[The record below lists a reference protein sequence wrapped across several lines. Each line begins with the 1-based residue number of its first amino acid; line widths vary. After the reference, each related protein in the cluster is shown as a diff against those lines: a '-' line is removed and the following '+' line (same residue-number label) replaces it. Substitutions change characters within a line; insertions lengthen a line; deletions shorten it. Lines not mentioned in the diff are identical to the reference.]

1 MSRRSSKMMN
11 TTSVTINTDS
21 VGGDMAPAAPP
32 KRNFIQ
38 KVNDVNK
45 MELPKLLR
53 YMRLGNV
60 VCSILQIVA
69 GIVGITSFITLNVT
83 GTLVSI
89 YVIMF
94 GILFLLFECR
104 LSRMEAVIRSNFGFL
119 YSYKGRAAFIF
130 FIGFLDFGIGSALA
144 TIAGVLMCLNAFI
157 NLLVMCRHP
166 QFKSS
171 LSADA
176 DPTAGYTTGSQEAAS
191 FMSKNPELA
200 AKAGQYA
207 FQQAANTRH

>member
-1 MSRRSSKMMN
+1 MMSA
-11 TTSVTINTDS
+11 TSVTINTDS
-21 VGGDMAPAAPP
+21 VGGIKASAAPP

-60 VCSILQIVA
+60 ICSIVQIIA
-69 GIVGITSFITLNVT
+69 GVVGITSFITLNIT

-104 LSRMEAVIRSNFGFL
+104 LSRMETAIRSNFGFL
-119 YSYKGRAAFIF
+119 FSYKGRAAFIF

-144 TIAGVLMCLNAFI
+144 TLAGVLMCFNAFI

-166 QFKSS
+166 QFKST
-171 LSADA
+171 LSANA
-176 DPTAGYTTGSQEAAS
+176 DPTAGYTTSSQEAAS

>member
-1 MSRRSSKMMN
+1 MLN
-11 TTSVTINTDS
+11 ATSVTINTDS
-21 VGGDMAPAAPP
+21 VGGDMTSAAPP
-32 KRNFIQ
+32 KRSFVQ

-60 VCSILQIVA
+60 CCSILQIIA
-69 GIVGITSFITLNVT
+69 GIIGITSFITLNIT

-104 LSRMEAVIRSNFGFL
+104 LSRMESVIRSNFGFL

-144 TIAGVLMCLNAFI
+144 TIAGALMCINALI

-176 DPTAGYTTGSQEAAS
+176 DPTAGYTTGSQEAAQ
-191 FMSKNPELA
+191 FMSKNPEMA

-207 FQQAANTRH
+207 FSQAANTRH

>member
-1 MSRRSSKMMN
+1 MMKA
-11 TTSVTINTDS
+11 TSVTINTDS
-21 VGGDMAPAAPP
+21 VGGSTAAAAPP
-32 KRNFIQ
+32 KRSFIQ

-53 YMRLGNV
+53 YMRL
-60 VCSILQIVA
+60 
-69 GIVGITSFITLNVT
+69 

-104 LSRMEAVIRSNFGFL
+104 LSRMETAIRSNFGFL

-144 TIAGVLMCLNAFI
+144 TLAGFLMCFNAFI

-166 QFKSS
+166 EFKST
-171 LSADA
+171 LSANA
-176 DPTAGYTTGSQEAAS
+176 DPTAGYTTSNQEAVS

-200 AKAGQYA
+200 LKAGQYA
-207 FQQAANTRH
+207 FQQAAHTRH

>member
-1 MSRRSSKMMN
+1 MTS
-11 TTSVTINTDS
+11 TSVTINTDS
-21 VGGDMAPAAPP
+21 IGGDMTSSEPT
-32 KRNFIQ
+32 KRSFIQ

-45 MELPKLLR
+45 IELPKLLR
-53 YMRLGNV
+53 YMRVGNV
-60 VCSILQIVA
+60 ICSILQILA
-69 GIVGITSFITLNVT
+69 GIVGITSFITLNIT

-104 LSRMEAVIRSNFGFL
+104 LSRMETVIRANFGFL
-119 YSYKGRAAFIF
+119 YSYKGRASFIF

-144 TIAGVLMCLNAFI
+144 TLAGLLMCVNAFI

-166 QFKSS
+166 QFKST

-176 DPTAGYTTGSQEAAS
+176 DPTAGYTTSSQEAAN

>member
-1 MSRRSSKMMN
+1 MMN
-11 TTSVTINTDS
+11 ATSVTINTDS
-21 VGGDMAPAAPP
+21 VGGQMSSAASIES
-32 KRNFIQ
+32 KKEKKSVMQ
-38 KVNDVNK
+38 KINDVNK

-60 VCSILQIVA
+60 LCSILQIIA
-69 GIVGITSFITLNVT
+69 GFIGITSFITLNIT

-104 LSRMEAVIRSNFGFL
+104 LSRMENKIRANFGFL

-130 FIGFLDFGIGSALA
+130 FIGFLDFGMSSTLGMLA
-144 TIAGVLMCLNAFI
+144 GILMCLNAFI

-171 LSADA
+171 LSANA
-176 DPTAGYTTGSQEAAS
+176 DPTAGYTTGNQEAAS
-191 FMSKNPELA
+191 FMQNNPAMA
-200 AKAGQYA
+200 AQATQFAFSSAMAGK
-207 FQQAANTRH
+207 

>member
-1 MSRRSSKMMN
+1 MMSA
-11 TTSVTINTDS
+11 TTTVTINTDS
-21 VGGDMAPAAPP
+21 VGGDMKAAAPP

-38 KVNDVNK
+38 KINDVNQ

-53 YMRLGNV
+53 YMRVGNV
-60 VCSILQIVA
+60 VCSILQILA
-69 GIVGITSFITLNVT
+69 GAVGISSFITLNIT

-104 LSRMEAVIRSNFGFL
+104 LSRMETAIRANFGFL

-130 FIGFLDFGIGSALA
+130 FIGFLDFGIGSAFASLA
-144 TIAGVLMCLNAFI
+144 GLLMCFNALI

-171 LSADA
+171 LTADA
-176 DPTAGYTTGSQEAAS
+176 DPTAGYTTGSQEAAT
-191 FMSKNPELA
+191 FMSKNPEIA

-207 FQQAANTRH
+207 FQHAANTRH

>member
-1 MSRRSSKMMN
+1 MN
-11 TTSVTINTDS
+11 ATSVNIKTDS
-21 VGGDMAPAAPP
+21 VQGSMDSVAAP
-32 KRNFIQ
+32 KKSVIE
-38 KVNDVNK
+38 KINDVNK

-60 VCSILQIVA
+60 LCSILQIIA
-69 GIVGITSFITLNVT
+69 GLIGITSFITLNIT

-94 GILFLLFECR
+94 GVLFLLFECR
-104 LSRMEAVIRSNFGFL
+104 LSRMEAAIRSNFGFL

-144 TIAGVLMCLNAFI
+144 TVAGVLMCLNALI

-171 LSADA
+171 LGANA
-176 DPTAGYTTGSQEAAS
+176 DPTAGYTTGNQEAAQ
-191 FMSKNPELA
+191 FMSSNPELA
-200 AKAGQYA
+200 KKAGMFA
-207 FQQAANTRH
+207 LSSSMGR

>member
-1 MSRRSSKMMN
+1 MMN
-11 TTSVTINTDS
+11 ATSVNIDS
-21 VGGDMAPAAPP
+21 VGSGPMASQESA
-32 KRNFIQ
+32 KEKKSVMQ
-38 KVNDVNK
+38 KINDVNK

-53 YMRLGNV
+53 YMRVGNV
-60 VCSILQIVA
+60 LCSILQIIA
-69 GIVGITSFITLNVT
+69 GFIGITSFITLNIT

-104 LSRMEAVIRSNFGFL
+104 LSRMENKIRANFGFL

-130 FIGFLDFGIGSALA
+130 FIGFLDFGMSSALG
-144 TIAGVLMCLNAFI
+144 TLAGILMCVNAFI

-166 QFKSS
+166 EFKSS
-171 LSADA
+171 LSANA

-191 FMSKNPELA
+191 FMQSNPA
-200 AKAGQYA
+200 MTAQASQFA
-207 FQQAANTRH
+207 FSTAMNAHSTGK

>member
-1 MSRRSSKMMN
+1 MMN
-11 TTSVTINTDS
+11 ATSVNIDS
-21 VGGDMAPAAPP
+21 VSGSMQSQESAAP
-32 KRNFIQ
+32 KRNVIQ
-38 KVNDVNK
+38 KINDVNK

-60 VCSILQIVA
+60 LCSILQIIA
-69 GIVGITSFITLNVT
+69 GFIGITSFITLNIT

-94 GILFLLFECR
+94 GVLFLLFECR
-104 LSRMEAVIRSNFGFL
+104 LSRMEAMIRSNFGFL

-130 FIGFLDFGIGSALA
+130 FIGFLDFGMSSALG
-144 TIAGVLMCLNAFI
+144 TLAGVLMCINAFI

-176 DPTAGYTTGSQEAAS
+176 DPTAGYTTGNQEAALYMQS
-191 FMSKNPELA
+191 NPEMA
-200 AKAGQYA
+200 AKASKFA
-207 FQQAANTRH
+207 FQTAMSSQAK

>member
-1 MSRRSSKMMN
+1 MMN
-11 TTSVTINTDS
+11 ATSVTINTDS
-21 VGGDMAPAAPP
+21 VGGQMASGES
-32 KRNFIQ
+32 KKENKSVMQ
-38 KVNDVNK
+38 KINDVNK

-60 VCSILQIVA
+60 LCSILQIIA
-69 GIVGITSFITLNVT
+69 GFVGITSFITLNIT

-104 LSRMEAVIRSNFGFL
+104 LSRMETKIRANFGFL

-130 FIGFLDFGIGSALA
+130 FIGFLDFGMSSTLGMLA
-144 TIAGVLMCLNAFI
+144 GILMCLNAFI

-171 LSADA
+171 LSANA
-176 DPTAGYTTGSQEAAS
+176 DPTAGYTTGNQEAAT
-191 FMSKNPELA
+191 FMQNNPA
-200 AKAGQYA
+200 MA
-207 FQQAANTRH
+207 QQATQFAFSTAMSGK

>member
-1 MSRRSSKMMN
+1 MMSA
-11 TTSVTINTDS
+11 TSVTINTDS
-21 VGGDMAPAAPP
+21 VGGTKASTAPP

-60 VCSILQIVA
+60 ICSIVQIIA
-69 GIVGITSFITLNVT
+69 GVVGITSFITLNIT

-104 LSRMEAVIRSNFGFL
+104 LSRMETAIRSNFGFL
-119 YSYKGRAAFIF
+119 FSYKGRAAFIF

-144 TIAGVLMCLNAFI
+144 TLAGVLMCFNAFI

-166 QFKSS
+166 QFKST
-171 LSADA
+171 LSANA
-176 DPTAGYTTGSQEAAS
+176 DPTAGYTTSSQEAAS

>member
-1 MSRRSSKMMN
+1 MMSA
-11 TTSVTINTDS
+11 TSVTINTDS
-21 VGGDMAPAAPP
+21 VGGTIASTAPP

-60 VCSILQIVA
+60 ICSIVQIIA
-69 GIVGITSFITLNVT
+69 GIVGITSFITLNIT

-104 LSRMEAVIRSNFGFL
+104 LSRMETAIRSNFGFL
-119 YSYKGRAAFIF
+119 FSYKGRAAFIF

-144 TIAGVLMCLNAFI
+144 TLAGVLMCFNAFI
-157 NLLVMCRHP
+157 NLMVMCRHP
-166 QFKSS
+166 QFKSA
-171 LSADA
+171 LSANA
-176 DPTAGYTTGSQEAAS
+176 DPTAGYTTSSQEAAS

>member
-1 MSRRSSKMMN
+1 MMKS
-11 TTSVTINTDS
+11 TTVVINTDS
-21 VGGDMAPAAPP
+21 VSGSMAAAAPP
-32 KRNFIQ
+32 KRSFIQ

-60 VCSILQIVA
+60 GCSILQIIA
-69 GIVGITSFITLNVT
+69 GIVGITSFITLNIT

-104 LSRMEAVIRSNFGFL
+104 LSRMETVIRSNFGFL

-144 TIAGVLMCLNAFI
+144 TIAGVFMCLNAFI

-166 QFKSS
+166 QFRST
-171 LSADA
+171 LSAGA
-176 DPTAGYTTGSQEAAS
+176 DPTAGYTTSSQEAAN
-191 FMSKNPELA
+191 FMGKNPELA

-207 FQQAANTRH
+207 FQQAAVTRH